1 MAYFNINEFLGKVD
15 AHGAG
20 FQRTTQFRCKI
31 DVSTI
36 GALANA
42 ADIGPVQTLGS
53 RLVAKYPKASQL
65 LNEGLLCEVTSTPSR
80 AFENATLSIYGLEEK
95 HPVYTTYTDHDC
107 RFLAPLVERNGKQH
121 NDVANIF
128 HEWQDAIQ
136 DANVPHRGTQ
146 RLVGDVVTT
155 NNPTSKNQQFP
166 DEYRLTEGMVLD
178 QFSAWNEKKR
188 GGILGVNINAQG
200 NVRDGIRRFNQI
212 SRWFDGPQIPDRFRW
227 EWGDSENGDSKPSL
241 SYKFFNVFPQLV
253 ESTPLAWMG
262 DADIQRIS
270 VKFTYSYWNVERPK
284 NEAETNVVGR
294 IVSQ

>member
-1 MAYFNINEFLGKVD
+1 M
-15 AHGAG
+15 
-20 FQRTTQFRCKI
+20 T
-31 DVSTI
+31 
-36 GALANA
+36 
-42 ADIGPVQTLGS
+42 
-53 RLVAKYPKASQL
+53 
-65 LNEGLLCEVTSTPSR
+65 
-80 AFENATLSIYGLEEK
+80 IYGLEEK
-95 HPVYTTYTDHDC
+95 YPVFTTYTDHDC

-212 SRWFDGPQIPDRFRW
+212 SRWFDGPQIPVSLRR
-227 EWGDSENGDSKPSL
+227 EWGNRDETESDPTL
-241 SYKFFNVFPQLV
+241 SYKFFNVYPVLV
-253 ESTPLAWMG
+253 QSNAVSWLG
-262 DADIQRIS
+262 DAELQRITVS
-270 VKFTYSYWNVERPK
+270 FVYSYWN
-284 NEAETNVVGR
+284 AEQ
-294 IVSQ
+294 SA

>member
-1 MAYFNINEFLGKVD
+1 MAYFNINEFLSKVD

-20 FQRTTQFRCKI
+20 FQRTTQFRCRI
-31 DVSTI
+31 PVLAI
-36 GALANA
+36 GASTS
-42 ADIGPVQTLGS
+42 DIGPVQSLGS
-53 RLVAKYPKASQL
+53 RLVAKYPKASEL
-65 LNEGLLCEVTSTPSR
+65 LRDGLLCEVTSTPSR

-107 RFLAPLVERNGKQH
+107 RFLAPLIEGTDGKQH
-121 NDVANIF
+121 NDVADLF

-136 DANVPHRGTQ
+136 DATTPHRGTHT
-146 RLVGDVVTT
+146 LVGDTVVT
-155 NNPTSKNQQFP
+155 NQIRKNQQFP
-166 DEYRLTEGMVLD
+166 DEYRLTEGMVLE

-200 NVRDGIRRFNQI
+200 NVRDGIQRFNQI
-212 SRWFDGPQIPDRFRW
+212 SRWFDRPQIPDRRRW
-227 EWGDSENGDSKPSL
+227 EWGDSENGDSEPSL

-270 VKFTYSYWNVERPK
+270 VKFTYSYWNVYRHGE
-284 NEAETNVVGR
+284 EGDITGR
-294 IVSQ
+294 LVSNN

>member
-1 MAYFNINEFLGKVD
+1 MAYFNINEFLGRVD

-31 DVSTI
+31 DVSSI
-36 GALANA
+36 GGLA
-42 ADIGPVQTLGS
+42 GRTLGS
-53 RLVAKYPKASQL
+53 RLVAKYRKASEL
-65 LNEGLLCEVTSTPSR
+65 LRDGLLCEVTSTPSR

-107 RFLAPLVERNGKQH
+107 RFLAPLIEGTDGKQR
-121 NDVANIF
+121 NDVADLF

-136 DANVPHRGTQ
+136 DANVPHRGTNT
-146 RLVGDVVTT
+146 LVGDTELVTT
-155 NNPTSKNQQFP
+155 TPISKNQQFP
-166 DEYRLTEGMVLD
+166 DEYRLTEGMVLE

-200 NVRDGIRRFNQI
+200 NVRDGIQRFNQI
-212 SRWFDGPQIPDRFRW
+212 SRWFNGRQIPDRFRR

-253 ESTPLAWMG
+253 ESSPLAWMG
-262 DADIQRIS
+262 DADIQRVTVS
-270 VKFTYSYWNVERPK
+270 FAYSYWN
-284 NEAETNVVGR
+284 AEQTETMAWT
-294 IVSQ
+294 S